1 MTAYEELFKSVTD
14 PGAVDSDNALLDYL
28 HEKESRR
35 LGGLIGDERLKIHNQ
50 VDSLQA
56 TRDRNTKVIALG
68 DKINQF
74 LPKLDP
80 STLAVDKTPLCRKSR
95 LRTPK

>member
-35 LGGLIGDERLKIHNQ
+35 LGGAHR
-50 VDSLQA
+50 
-56 TRDRNTKVIALG
+56 R
-68 DKINQF
+68 
-74 LPKLDP
+74 
-80 STLAVDKTPLCRKSR
+80 
-95 LRTPK
+95 